1 MCKRY
6 LDVKDKTCPCET
18 CEKNRL
24 EAAEAGRKNE
34 LANSIIDLFYMS
46 HRQEALRIGK
56 ELDEK
61 YPCLSEPTDANVH
74 YYMTGNIL
82 GTYETFDNFIFEH
95 MGEHYAIS
103 PYKYNTRIC
112 INESSRIMQRYKIKE
127 QQAKE
132 EVLTCA

>member
-1 MCKRY
+1 MSNSIFDQMCKSECKR
-6 LDVKDKTCPCET
+6 LFNIKDNACTCEF
-18 CEKNRL
+18 CEKNKL
-24 EAAEAGRKNE
+24 MVAEANRKNE

-82 GTYETFDNFIFEH
+82 GTYETFNNFIFEH

-112 INESSRIMQRYKIKE
+112 LNIWGSIMQ
-127 QQAKE
+127 
-132 EVLTCA
+132 